1 MNIVVQKFGGSSVKN
16 SERIKAVAQ
25 RVCTAKEAGN
35 QVVVVV
41 SAMGDMTDELLALI
55 HEISPDPT
63 PRELDMLLSTGEQIS
78 ISLLAVAIQSL
89 GHTAVSLTGWQAG
102 VKTENLHCKAKIK
115 SIDAQRIKQELD
127 KGQIVI
133 VAGFQG
139 INELGDITTLGRG
152 GSDTSAVA
160 LAVALQAKICE
171 IYTDVDGVYT
181 ADPRILS
188 EARKINVI
196 SYGEML
202 EMASSGA
209 GVLQP
214 RAVEFAAEY
223 GMKIHVRSSFNDKP
237 GTIVKEVSDLERE
250 MYVSGVTHDL
260 NVAKLTVIEV
270 PDKPG
275 IAFTIF
281 EALAKARINVDMIVQ
296 STKAETVTDLLFTV
310 SKDDATQAM
319 QIVQNLIPQLGAK
332 GLHCDD
338 SVAKVSVV
346 GAGMVTNPGVAALM
360 FKALC
365 ESGIN
370 IQVISTSEI
379 RISCL
384 ITAEQAQD
392 AVRAIHSAFKLDA
405 DISGPIRPAVDLL

>member
-1 MNIVVQKFGGSSVKN
+1 MSIVVQKFGGSSVKN
-16 SERIKAVAQ
+16 IERIKAVAE
-25 RVCTAKEAGN
+25 RVSTARGAGN

-41 SAMGDMTDELLALI
+41 SAMGDMTDELLEMVHQLSA
-55 HEISPDPT
+55 DPT

-78 ISLLAVAIQSL
+78 ISLLAIAIQAL

-102 VKTENLHCKAKIK
+102 VHTENLHCKAKIK
-115 SIDAQRIKQELD
+115 QINADRIKTELD

-139 INELGDITTLGRG
+139 VNDMGDITTLGRG

-160 LAVALQAKICE
+160 LAVALKADVCE

-181 ADPRILS
+181 ADPRILPG
-188 EARKINVI
+188 ARKMGVI

-209 GVLQP
+209 VVLQP
-214 RAVEFAAEY
+214 RAVEFAAQY
-223 GMKIHVRSSFNDKP
+223 GMRIHVRSSYNDNP
-237 GTIVKEVSDLERE
+237 GTIVKEVTDLERE
-250 MYVSGVTHDL
+250 MYVSGVTHDYH
-260 NVAKLTVIEV
+260 VAKLTVIEV
-270 PDKPG
+270 PDQPG

-281 EALAKARINVDMIVQ
+281 DALAKERINVDMIVQ
-296 STKAETVTDLLFTV
+296 STKAESVTDLLFTV
-310 SKDDATQAM
+310 STEEAPKA
-319 QIVQNLIPQLGAK
+319 IKIIEGLIPKLGAK

-360 FKALC
+360 FKALY

-370 IQVISTSEI
+370 IHVISTSEI

-384 ITAEQAQD
+384 IQREQVEE
-392 AVRAIHSAFKLDA
+392 AVKAIHSAFRLDELA
-405 DISGPIRPAVDLL
+405 PEELPPAVDLL

>member
-1 MNIVVQKFGGSSVKN
+1 MSLIVQKFGGSSVKN
-16 SERIKAVAQ
+16 IERIKAVAQ
-25 RVCTAKEAGN
+25 RVCSAREAGK

-41 SAMGDMTDELLALI
+41 SAMGDMTDELL
-55 HEISPDPT
+55 EMVYQISPEPT
-63 PRELDMLLSTGEQIS
+63 PREIDMLLSTGEQIS

-89 GHTAVSLTGWQAG
+89 GYTAVSLTGWQAG
-102 VKTENLHCKAKIK
+102 VRTENMHGKAKIK
-115 SIDAQRIKQELD
+115 AIDVNRIKRELE

-139 INELGDITTLGRG
+139 INEMGDITTLGRG

-160 LAVALQAKICE
+160 LAVALKADSCE
-171 IYTDVDGVYT
+171 IFTDVDGVYT
-181 ADPRILS
+181 ADPRILPV
-188 EARKINVI
+188 ARKMDVI

-202 EMASSGA
+202 ELASSGA
-209 GVLQP
+209 VVLQP
-214 RAVEFAAEY
+214 RAVELAAQY
-223 GMKIHVRSSFNDKP
+223 RMPIHVRSSFNDNP

-250 MYVSGVTHDL
+250 MYVSGVTHDT

-281 EALAKARINVDMIVQ
+281 DALAKERINVDMIVQ
-296 STKAETVTDLLFTV
+296 STKAEAVTDLLFTI
-310 SKDDATQAM
+310 SKDDSRRAVK
-319 QIVQNLIPQLGAK
+319 IIEDLIPQLGAK
-332 GLHCDD
+332 GLHCDE

-346 GAGMVTNPGVAALM
+346 GAGMVTHPGVAALM
-360 FKALC
+360 FKALAD
-365 ESGIN
+365 SGIN

-384 ITAEQAQD
+384 IDQSQVEK
-392 AVRAIHSAFKLDA
+392 AVEAIHRAFQLELEPGE
-405 DISGPIRPAVDLL
+405 IPAAIDLL